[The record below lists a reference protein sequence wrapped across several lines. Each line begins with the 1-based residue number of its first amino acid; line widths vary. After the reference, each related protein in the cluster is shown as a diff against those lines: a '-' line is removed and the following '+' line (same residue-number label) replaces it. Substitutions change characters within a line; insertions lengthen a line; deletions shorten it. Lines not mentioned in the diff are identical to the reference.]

1 MGRWRFLPLFSFSF
15 PTLRRFPLLLY
26 IISDS
31 GPVLLFGSD
40 EPLEQPLCWSRLP
53 EQCLG
58 AAFSQNKDRTS
69 TVPAFFSVGVS
80 CAVLVVWSRPVPAR
94 ADRGSCGPARRAAR
108 DATAATG
115 PSRSRQ
121 FRPLR
126 LGPPSAGADP
136 ARALRRRSRVDS
148 TLWRWPG
155 WCFDC
160 GRSGSSSWAY

>member
-1 MGRWRFLPLFSFSF
+1 MGRWRVSLSSSLLFSHAQAFPSF
-15 PTLRRFPLLLY
+15 TVHTF
-26 IISDS
+26 
-31 GPVLLFGSD
+31 GPRSSLTFLGVTTPGAALV
-40 EPLEQPLCWSRLP
+40 LEQTIGAVFWSS
-53 EQCLG
+53 
-58 AAFSQNKDRTS
+58 FYKNKDRTS

-115 PSRSRQ
+115 PSRSRH
-121 FRPLR
+121 FWPRSPGSPLSGRGPSRAWRR
-126 LGPPSAGADP
+126 L
-136 ARALRRRSRVDS
+136 SRVDS